1 MTDAQHLELNP
12 MRNAIVNAGRERVR
26 PAFAGPAGSA
36 APVSAR
42 AGDLR
47 VLARC
52 LVVITLT
59 TGMLAFNASELWP
72 HLFHH

>member
-1 MTDAQHLELNP
+1 
-12 MRNAIVNAGRERVR
+12 MRNAIVNAG
-26 PAFAGPAGSA
+26 PGAGLPVFTGSGGSA
-36 APVSAR
+36 F

-52 LVVITLT
+52 LVVIMLT
-59 TGMLAFNASELWP
+59 TGVLAFNASELWP